1 MGQKRKASDVQN
13 GTIRPAAKGDKAAG
27 ANRDPPRPK
36 KPVEDRKP
44 KTELIFQPR
53 PDWHTAELPELSIVE
68 NATIPPRHILDELHQ
83 YADTLLES
91 ENKNYTASHLSSS
104 SSYKFM
110 SDIMTSGTLED
121 KVSALTLLVQESPL
135 HTMKSFENLLNL
147 ARKKSRNQA
156 LMSLGALKDLLG
168 QGVVLPPERKLRA
181 FVRQPGLISALQGKH
196 VSWSTGDKLPGRIQ
210 KVHLVAWAYEDW
222 LKRTYFE
229 LLQVLE
235 SWCND
240 EIEYSRRQSVKFV
253 WELLKEKPEQEENLL
268 RLLINKLGDKEKK
281 IASQASYLILQL
293 QNTHPAMKMVI
304 INAIESEL
312 LFRSG
317 QTGHA
322 KYYAIITLNQTVLSG
337 KEQEVANKLL
347 EVYFAL
353 FVNLLKDT
361 KSPVAAVNTNG
372 QIQGG
377 GSKPGKKANRKAKLR
392 EQADQSEEQL
402 RERMIAAVLTGV
414 NRAFPF
420 SKTDDATF
428 ESQMDTIFRVTHS
441 SNFNTS
447 IQALLLIQQISASKQ
462 YSADRFYRTLYESL
476 LDPRLLTSSK
486 QLLYL
491 ELLYRSLKSDINI
504 KRVKAFVK
512 RLLQIITLHE
522 PPFACGVLFL
532 ISKLQL
538 TFPSLKAMLDT
549 PETLDDDEEHFV
561 DAPEDGETPP
571 PTEPINPASNPSS
584 HYNPRKRDPEHSNAD
599 RACLWEL
606 APLSTHFHPSVALFA
621 DRLLRQQPMP
631 EKPDMRSHTLVHF
644 LDRFAY
650 RSARVKEGKT
660 KGSSIMQPLA
670 GANTADRE
678 EFWRR
683 KVEDV
688 GVDEVFFHRYFERA
702 GKGKVG
708 KKEKRE
714 KREKKR
720 DGDEDEDDE
729 EEIWKA
735 LVESRPEVDGPED
748 DEEGFSDME
757 SLDEDE
763 DGGLDGEMDDDDDD
777 DDDEGDA
784 GVELVGFDDD
794 NDAADAAVRADEDD
808 GFDAAELE
816 DGDEALVGS
825 DEELPD
831 DFEGFGEE
839 PDEAK
844 DAKTKGKEEKKRK
857 KRKLKHLPTFASAED
872 YAKLIGDD
880 DEK

>member
-1 MGQKRKASDVQN
+1 
-13 GTIRPAAKGDKAAG
+13 
-27 ANRDPPRPK
+27 
-36 KPVEDRKP
+36 
-44 KTELIFQPR
+44 
-53 PDWHTAELPELSIVE
+53 
-68 NATIPPRHILDELHQ
+68 
-83 YADTLLES
+83 
-91 ENKNYTASHLSSS
+91 
-104 SSYKFM
+104 M

-156 LMSLGALKDLLG
+156 LISLGALKDLLG

-196 VSWSTGDKLPGRIQ
+196 VSWSTGEKLPGSIQ
-210 KVHLVAWAYEDW
+210 KVHLVAWAYENW

-304 INAIESEL
+304 INAIEAEL

-353 FVNLLKDT
+353 FVNLLKNT
-361 KSPVAAVNTNG
+361 KSPVATVNTNG

-447 IQALLLIQQISASKQ
+447 IQALLLIQQISATKQ
-462 YSADRFYRTLYESL
+462 YSTDRFYRTLYESL

-561 DAPEDGETPP
+561 DAPEDGETAPSDP
-571 PTEPINPASNPSS
+571 ASSNPAAPAPTPSPH
-584 HYNPRKRDPEHSNAD
+584 HYNPRKRDPAHSHAD

-606 APLSTHFHPSVALFA
+606 APLAAHFHPSVALFA
-621 DRLLRQQPMP
+621 ARLRSQQPMP
-631 EKPDMRSHTLVHF
+631 QKPDMRSHSLAHF

-650 RSARVKEGKT
+650 RSNRARAGRPR
-660 KGSSIMQPLA
+660 GASIMQPLA
-670 GANTADRE
+670 GAGTADRLVGAGAGRGE
-678 EFWRR
+678 VGAGAGAVPVNSEQFWQRR
-683 KVEDV
+683 VEDV

-702 GKGKVG
+702 NKGKPG
-708 KKEKRE
+708 KKEK
-714 KREKKR
+714 KEKKR
-720 DGDEDEDDE
+720 DKRREGEDDDEDDE

-735 LVESRPEVDGPED
+735 LVESRPEVDGPGD
-748 DEEGFSDME
+748 DEAGFSDME
-757 SLDEDE
+757 SLDDE
-763 DGGLDGEMDDDDDD
+763 DDDAGLDDEMDDGDEEG
-777 DDDEGDA
+777 DEG
-784 GVELVGFDDD
+784 VQLVGFDDD
-794 NDAADAAVRADEDD
+794 DAEEAEDAAVGADDDDDD

-844 DAKTKGKEEKKRK
+844 DAKAKGKEEKKRK
-857 KRKLKHLPTFASAED
+857 KRKLKHLPTFASVED

-880 DEK
+880 DEE

>member
-1 MGQKRKASDVQN
+1 MGQKRKASEVQN
-13 GTIRPAAKGDKAAG
+13 GTRKSAAKGDKAAG
-27 ANRDPPRPK
+27 ANRDARPN
-36 KPVEDRKP
+36 KPVEDGKP
-44 KTELIFQPR
+44 KADLIFEPR
-53 PDWHTAELPELSIVE
+53 PDWHAAELPELPTVE
-68 NATIPPRHILDELHQ
+68 NASTPPRPVLDELHQ

-181 FVRQPGLISALQGKH
+181 FVRQPSLISALQGKH
-196 VSWSTGDKLPGRIQ
+196 VSWSTGEKLPGSIQ

-353 FVNLLKDT
+353 FVNLLKNT
-361 KSPVAAVNTNG
+361 KSPVATMNTNG

-447 IQALLLIQQISASKQ
+447 IQALLLIQQISATKQ

-522 PPFACGVLFL
+522 PPFTCGVLFL

-538 TFPSLKAMLDT
+538 TFPSLASMLDT
-549 PETLDDDEEHFV
+549 PETPDDDEEHFV
-561 DAPEDGETPP
+561 DAPEDGETRLSHPP
-571 PTEPINPASNPSS
+571 SSNPADPAPNPSP
-584 HYNPRKRDPEHSNAD
+584 HYNPRKRDPAHSHAD

-606 APLSTHFHPSVALFA
+606 VPLAAHFHPSVALFA
-621 DRLLRQQPMP
+621 ARLRGQHPMP

-650 RSARVKEGKT
+650 RSARARAGKT
-660 KGSSIMQPLA
+660 RGASIMQPLA
-670 GANTADRE
+670 GANTADRLVGAE
-678 EFWRR
+678 AGRGDVGAGAGAVPVNSEQFWQRR
-683 KVEDV
+683 VEDV

-702 GKGKVG
+702 NKG
-708 KKEKRE
+708 KKEK
-714 KREKKR
+714 KEKKR
-720 DGDEDEDDE
+720 DKRREGEDDDEDDE

-735 LVESRPEVDGPED
+735 LVESRPEVDGPGD

-757 SLDEDE
+757 SLDDE
-763 DGGLDGEMDDDDDD
+763 DNDAGLDDEMDDGDE
-777 DDDEGDA
+777 EGD
-784 GVELVGFDDD
+784 E
-794 NDAADAAVRADEDD
+794 
-808 GFDAAELE
+808 E

-839 PDEAK
+839 PDETK
-844 DAKTKGKEEKKRK
+844 DVETKGKEEKKRK
-857 KRKLKHLPTFASAED
+857 KRKLKHLPTFASVED

-880 DEK
+880 DEE